1 MSSAPAYLK
10 PYLDAAA
17 RHGAGFKSLL
27 WATPRTQAVR
37 FEALARS
44 CQLEGRIVLDVGCG
58 RADFLDFLLQSNT
71 PPARYIGLEAIE
83 TLADAAEQKR
93 HPSARIIRGD
103 FVRQPELLDQNADVI
118 LFCGS
123 LNTLGKFQIFQAL
136 AMAWKFTGHQL
147 GFNFLCS
154 PRLAAA
160 PHLVWQ
166 SKSEMLD
173 PLDAYGGRI
182 TVDDQ
187 YLMGD
192 CTVAITKI

>member
-1 MSSAPAYLK
+1 M
-10 PYLDAAA
+10 
-17 RHGAGFKSLL
+17 
-27 WATPRTQAVR
+27 
-37 FEALARS
+37 E
-44 CQLEGRIVLDVGCG
+44 
-58 RADFLDFLLQSNT
+58 FLLRSNIR
-71 PPARYIGLEAIE
+71 PARYIGLEAIE
-83 TLADAAEQKR
+83 PLVEAAQQKQ
-93 HPSARIIRGD
+93 HPCTQIIRGD

-154 PRLAAA
+154 PHLAAA

-173 PLDAYGGRI
+173 PLGAYGGRI

-187 YLMGD
+187 YLLGD
-192 CTVAITKI
+192 CTVAMTKI